1 MKLCPICGQSVA
13 EEITTCP
20 ACGGRIAE
28 GRTHIDDYRI
38 VDVLHE
44 GHSSFLCRAVRE
56 RTHEPV
62 MIRLFTA
69 RSGVDEQVAA
79 RLQRELEEL
88 KKLPDEGFVRHHAIR
103 RSSDG
108 LWYRISEW
116 IESESWGSLL
126 ASGRLADRQLLLNLF
141 HQMAAILAVLHEHGH
156 FIPHLILNDILALP
170 DEQSGLTVKIDYKLS
185 RFIDPKLDRP
195 APMLKQLLTCHPDI
209 VNQRPLDFRSDIWSL
224 GKVFVELLSGD
235 LEVDHLDGRVD
246 ELDLPADLAVL
257 LRVMLADD
265 PDLRPQSMAEV
276 GLSLARIKEAL
287 ASSGKAPL
295 AADETAPPERQ
306 VRRLQ
311 SRIRALAVVV
321 TVLVVAGLAAW
332 FYLDRPRRDTE
343 SLLEGFANQ
352 YARSVGFVLVDYSL
366 EADGQKIYR
375 NVAEGTAF
383 LVDPEGFLLTSRHV
397 VCPWLEDPQF
407 SGAVNYLRMRGLEP
421 RLDYHIYLWFEG
433 ARAFN
438 PSGRLIEGADLSD
451 LYFTEHAFSTDGS
464 PRVEIAGVARPPVR
478 TRQLVTSPLKDD
490 FAVIKIERV
499 PEGLVPL
506 PLDLRMDAL
515 RLPKL
520 SRVIALGFPLG
531 SRTQVDTVNASV
543 VRGNVR
549 RAFEN
554 MFHIDAS
561 LHGGNSGGPVIDTRG
576 KVIGIVSA
584 VAMDFTQ
591 GLVPMMTPVW
601 DMGLILP
608 ITDAVKLLVDLKA
621 GQAKWSGVLDF
632 SIEGALV
639 KIREAAS
646 QSRWVDALALADA
659 KLVGN
664 LQPELVTAAGM
675 MRFCHGDTSGARL
688 RFAQALSL
696 DPEDYQARWM
706 MLLVDWLTDSQDGH
720 AYRRELAEADWKSPG
735 EFHGYLLEVLEGR
748 VGFDAAL
755 AGWTSPSEKSWLHT
769 VAGLRMLRQGKP
781 GEGERLLEQAVI
793 AAEPDGWELFI
804 ARSQLERA
812 RKQQRAAWASQ
823 DRLSEHAARVEA
835 FERAAR
841 ENLALKKKREE
852 AVAPLWAKLSPGAV
866 SLDDTRRLLETILE
880 RDPENRQLLGM
891 LGFAHAAA
899 EAFPEA
905 LDRIQAFLSAGSRP
919 NAIRLSMELLEAGV
933 LHRLGR
939 EEEARAGLAD
949 FNRRTR
955 DPWFSAVGE
964 FLLGQTTE
972 EELRRQAG
980 EVPEHIITG
989 FAAAGFWAEGSNDPK
1004 TALRFYRD
1012 ALGSFLDNWLE
1023 YDFVRE
1029 RIKRLRR
1036 PTG

>member
-1 MKLCPICGQSVA
+1 MKRCAICGQSVA

-20 ACGGRIAE
+20 ACGGRIAA

-62 MIRLFTA
+62 MIRLFTP

-116 IESESWGSLL
+116 IEAESWGSLL
-126 ASGRLADRQLLLNLF
+126 ASGRLADRRLLFDLF
-141 HQMAAILAVLHEHGH
+141 HQMAAILSVLHQHGH
-156 FIPHLILNDILALP
+156 FIPHLILNDIMALP
-170 DEQSGLTVKIDYKLS
+170 KENGGLDIKIDYKLS

-195 APMLKQLLTCHPDI
+195 APMLKQLLACHPDI

-235 LEVDHLDGRVD
+235 LEIDHPESRVD
-246 ELDLPADLAVL
+246 ELDLLEDLAVL

-276 GLSLARIKEAL
+276 AASLARGKER
-287 ASSGKAPL
+287 L
-295 AADETAPPERQ
+295 AAPAEIPPAAEAFAAPARQ

-311 SRIRALAVVV
+311 RRIRALALAVS
-321 TVLVVAGLAAW
+321 VLIIAGLAAW
-332 FYLDRPRRDTE
+332 FYLDRPRRDAE
-343 SLLEGFANQ
+343 GLLEGYANR
-352 YARSVGFVLVDYSL
+352 YARSVGFMLVDYTL
-366 EADGQKIYR
+366 EAEGRAVYR

-383 LVDPEGFLLTSRHV
+383 LVDREGFLLTSRHV
-397 VCPWLEDPQF
+397 VCPWLEDPRF
-407 SGAVNYLRMRGLEP
+407 DGAVHYLRMRGLEP
-421 RLDYHIYLWFEG
+421 RLTYHIYLWFEG

-438 PSGRLIEGADLSD
+438 PSGRLIEGADLAD
-451 LYFTEHAFSTDGS
+451 VYFTENAFSTEAA
-464 PRVEIAGVARPPVR
+464 PRVEIAGVARPPMR

-499 PEGLVPL
+499 PEGLAPL
-506 PLDLRMDAL
+506 PLDLDMDPR

-561 LHGGNSGGPVIDTRG
+561 LHGGNSGGPVIDARG

-591 GLVPMMTPVW
+591 GLVPMATPVW

-608 ITDAVKLLVDLKA
+608 ITDAVTLLVDLKA

-632 SIEGALV
+632 SIEAALA
-639 KIREAAS
+639 KIREAAY
-646 QSRWVDALALADA
+646 QSRWVEALAIADE
-659 KLVGN
+659 KLDRN

-675 MRFCHGDTSGARL
+675 MRFCHGDAGGARK
-688 RFAQALSL
+688 RFIQALSL
-696 DPEDYQARWM
+696 DPEDFQARGM
-706 MLLVDWLTDSQDGH
+706 MVLTDWLTGSQEGRI
-720 AYRRELAEADWKSPG
+720 YRRELAEADWKSPG
-735 EFHGYLLEVLEGR
+735 EFQGYLLQVLEAR
-748 VGFDAAL
+748 VSPETAL
-755 AGWTSPSEKSWLHT
+755 AGWMSPSEKSWLYT
-769 VAGLRMLRQGKP
+769 VSGLLMLRQGNAD
-781 GEGERLLEQAVI
+781 EGQRLLEQAVI
-793 AAEPDGWELFI
+793 AADPDGWELFI

-812 RKQQRAAWASQ
+812 RKQQRTGLVNPEQLA
-823 DRLSEHAARVEA
+823 EHAARSETFDSTA
-835 FERAAR
+835 QRSWQISKAR
-841 ENLALKKKREE
+841 REE
-852 AVAPLWAKLSPGAV
+852 TAPLWAKLASGEL
-866 SLDDTRRLLETILE
+866 SLDDKRGTLQKIIALE
-880 RDPENRQLLGM
+880 PENRLLLGM
-891 LGFAHAAA
+891 LGFAESAAG
-899 EAFPEA
+899 AFPEA
-905 LDRIQAFLSAGSRP
+905 LDRIRAFLGAGSRP
-919 NAIRLSMELLEAGV
+919 NAMRMSLSLLEAGV
-933 LHRLGR
+933 LRHLGR
-939 EEEARAGLAD
+939 EDEAKACLLDFSRRAQ
-949 FNRRTR
+949 
-955 DPWFSAVGE
+955 DPWFAVVADY
-964 FLLGQTTE
+964 LLGQITE
-972 EELRRQAG
+972 EELRRQAR
-980 EVPEHIITG
+980 EIPEHVITG
-989 FAAAGFWAEGSNDPK
+989 FAAAGFWAEGSQDPK
-1004 TALRFYRD
+1004 TAMRFYRD
-1012 ALGSFLDNWLE
+1012 ALGSFLDNWME

-1029 RIKRLRR
+1029 RIKHVRK

>member
-1 MKLCPICGQSVA
+1 MKLCPVCGQSVA

-20 ACGGRIAE
+20 ACGSRIAQ

-69 RSGVDEQVAA
+69 RSGVNEQVAA
-79 RLQRELEEL
+79 RLQRELKEL
-88 KKLPDEGFVRHHAIR
+88 EKLPDAGFVRHHAIR
-103 RSSDG
+103 RSADG

-116 IESESWGSLL
+116 VESESWGSLL
-126 ASGRLADRQLLLNLF
+126 ASGRLADRRLLLDLF
-141 HQMAAILAVLHEHGH
+141 HQMAATLAVLHEHGH
-156 FIPHLILNDILALP
+156 FIPHLILNDIMALP
-170 DEQSGLTVKIDYKLS
+170 DENTGLRIKIDYKLS

-195 APMLKQLLTCHPDI
+195 APMLKQLLACHPDI

-235 LEVDHLDGRVD
+235 LEIDHLEGRID
-246 ELDLPADLAVL
+246 ELDLPEDLSVL

-276 GLSLARIKEAL
+276 AASLDRIKDHL
-287 ASSGKAPL
+287 ASPAEIPA
-295 AADETAPPERQ
+295 AADEATPPGRH

-311 SRIRALAVVV
+311 RRIRALAAVV
-321 TVLVVAGLAAW
+321 TVLMVAGLAAW
-332 FYLDRPRRDTE
+332 FYLDRPRRDVE

-352 YARSVGFVLVDYSL
+352 YARSVGFVLVDYAL
-366 EADGQKIYR
+366 EAEGQRVYR

-383 LVDPEGFLLTSRHV
+383 LVDREGFLLTSRHV
-397 VCPWLEDPQF
+397 VCPWLEDPRF
-407 SGAVNYLRMRGLEP
+407 DGAVQYLRLRGMEP
-421 RLDYHIYLWFEG
+421 RLTYHIYLWFEG

-438 PSGRLIEGADLSD
+438 PSGRLIEGADLAD
-451 LYFTEHAFSTDGS
+451 VYFTENAFSTDDS
-464 PRVEIAGVARPPVR
+464 PRIAIAGVARPPLR
-478 TRQLVTSPLKDD
+478 TRQLVASPLKDD

-506 PLDLRMDAL
+506 PLDLDMDPR

-561 LHGGNSGGPVIDTRG
+561 LHGGNSGGPVIDARG

-584 VAMDFTQ
+584 VAMDFIQ
-591 GLVPMMTPVW
+591 GLVPMVAPVW
-601 DMGLILP
+601 DIGLILP

-621 GQAKWSGVLDF
+621 GQAKWSGALDF
-632 SIEGALV
+632 SIEAALV

-646 QSRWVDALALADA
+646 QSRWVEALALADE
-659 KLVGN
+659 KLAHN

-675 MRFCHGDTSGARL
+675 MRFCHGDTSGARR

-696 DPEDYQARWM
+696 DPEDYPARWM
-706 MLLVDWLTDSQDGH
+706 MVLIDWLAGSQDGEV
-720 AYRRELAEADWKSPG
+720 YRRELAAADWKSPG
-735 EFHGYLLEVLEGR
+735 EFQGYLLEVLEGR
-748 VGFDAAL
+748 VGLETAKD
-755 AGWTSPSEKSWLHT
+755 GWTTAAEKSWLYT
-769 VAGLRMLRQGKP
+769 VAGLLLLRQADVGKA
-781 GEGERLLEQAVI
+781 EALLEQAVI
-793 AAEPDGWELFI
+793 AAEPNGWELFI
-804 ARSQLERA
+804 ACSQLERI
-812 RKQQRAAWASQ
+812 RRQRRTALADPAQ
-823 DRLSEHAARVEA
+823 LAEHAARVET
-835 FERAAR
+835 FDRAAR
-841 ENLALKKKREE
+841 SGVEVKKARHAEI
-852 AVAPLWAKLSPGAV
+852 APLWAKLSSGEGA
-866 SLDDTRRLLETILE
+866 LDDRRALLEKIIELDPDNRLL
-880 RDPENRQLLGM
+880 LGT
-891 LGFAHAAA
+891 LGFADASAGA
-899 EAFPEA
+899 LPEA
-905 LDRIQAFLSAGSRP
+905 LDHIRTFLGTGSRP
-919 NAIRLSMELLEAGV
+919 NAVRLSLGLLEAGV
-933 LHRLGR
+933 LRHMGR
-939 EEEARAGLAD
+939 EDQAQSSLAD

-955 DPWFSAVGE
+955 DPWFATVGDY
-964 FLLGQTTE
+964 LRGQVAE

-980 EVPEHIITG
+980 EIPERVITG
-989 FAAAGFWAEGSNDPK
+989 YTAAGFWAEGSPDSK
-1004 TALRFYRD
+1004 TAMRFYRD
-1012 ALGSFLDNWLE
+1012 ALGSFMDTWVE